1 MLDLSDKKILVTG
14 ASSGIGRAVS
24 TLLSE
29 LGASVCLCGRDQQRL
44 LETQGM
50 MKNPDRHSSITFD
63 VKNCDEFDE
72 VFHTMVSDGKKLN
85 GFVHCAGIARVTPLR
100 SMKVPTINEVMDTNF
115 TSFMCLVSLYA
126 KKKYS
131 EEGSIVAVSSANSH
145 YPQKCMSVYAASK
158 YALEAAVKTMAL
170 ELTERNIRIN
180 CVIPG
185 AIRTAMIEGI
195 RDETLEAIEKK
206 QLLGMGKPEDVAG
219 MVVFLLSDMASFI
232 TGRSMFVDGG
242 MLGQ

>member
-1 MLDLSDKKILVTG
+1 MLNLNGRKILVTG

-24 TLLSE
+24 ALIAE
-29 LGASVCLCGRDQQRL
+29 LGASVCLCGRDKQRL
-44 LETQGM
+44 RETKDR
-50 MKNPDRHSSITFD
+50 MKNPQKHMTIAFD
-63 VKNCDEFDE
+63 VKHYDEFDE
-72 VFHTMVSDGKKLN
+72 AFHAMVSDGKKLS
-85 GFVHCAGIARVTPLR
+85 GFVHCAGIAKATPLR
-100 SMKVPTINEVMDTNF
+100 SMKVSMIDEVMNTNF

-131 EEGSIVAVSSANSH
+131 EGGSIVAVSSANSH

-158 YALEAAVKTMAL
+158 YALEAAVKTMAM
-170 ELTERNIRIN
+170 ELNERDIRIN

-195 RDETLEAIEKK
+195 RDETLKAIEEK
-206 QLLGMGKPEDVAG
+206 QLLGMGKPEDVAN
-219 MVVFLLSDMASFI
+219 MAAFLLSDMASFI

-242 MLGQ
+242 LLGQ